1 MFNIRKHL
9 FSTHD
14 TLNPVFLLLWGLL
27 LWGGAYALRGY
38 WEPDEARFVYVAR
51 EMVSS
56 GDWLVP
62 HRHGLEY
69 AHKPPLL
76 FWLINVGEMVF
87 PKPFGSR
94 FPSLLGILLSLWAVS
109 GIAMLWSGRITALR
123 SVLVL
128 SSALMFWRT
137 SGMGQTDG
145 LLLGLEMAALYQL
158 LKNDHATPAKMP
170 YGSFLLLGLAVL
182 TKGPVGL
189 LIPLGIYLSIRYSV
203 KHETHLSVKHL
214 SLSILLALAIP
225 AFWIGACW
233 LNGASSDYLNELLFT
248 QNVSRAAG
256 ELGHRKPIFYFL
268 LHTPLAFMPWTLFLP
283 AAYVT
288 LRKCNPL
295 ILRKIV
301 GWVLFV
307 VIFFSLPSSKRN
319 LYIMGALPGM
329 ALAIAMA
336 WDEIEQKKS
345 LRIIAITLFSLTT
358 ITLGALSSVIISGR
372 LPPMFKAS
380 ESTAFFLGSLQAW
393 PFMITLL
400 VTVAGLCSILIFRKK
415 WLTAY
420 ALSLCL
426 LLSAVGFLIL
436 PALNDIKVPDEII
449 PLAQE
454 YIPATGRLLLY
465 DIYGETLALH
475 AERMGM
481 RCDEDEAMTAAMD
494 AQKRGLAVFLSK
506 NANSLQER
514 FPTITETGNFRMG
527 SKHYV
532 WCAFDTIQMSRP
544 LISQ

>member
-1 MFNIRKHL
+1 MINIRKYL
-9 FSTHD
+9 FSNQPTV
-14 TLNPVFLLLWGLL
+14 TPAFLLFWVLL

-51 EMVSS
+51 EMATS

-76 FWLINVGEMVF
+76 FWLINLGEMVF

-94 FPSLLGILLSLWAVS
+94 LPSLLGVLLSLWAVS
-109 GIAMLWSGRITALR
+109 GIARLWSGRHAALR

-137 SGMGQTDG
+137 CGMGQTDG

-158 LKNDHATPAKMP
+158 LKNDHTTPTKMP
-170 YGSFLLLGLAVL
+170 WSAFLILGLAVL

-203 KHETHLSVKHL
+203 KQETHLRVKHL
-214 SLSILLALAIP
+214 GLGILIALAIP
-225 AFWIGACW
+225 ALWIGGCW
-233 LNGASSDYLNELLFT
+233 LSGASSDYLNELLFT

-256 ELGHRKPIFYFL
+256 ELGHRQPIFYFL
-268 LHTPLAFMPWTLFLP
+268 FHTPLAFMPWTLFLP
-283 AAYVT
+283 AAYLT
-288 LRKCNPL
+288 LRKRDPL
-295 ILRKIV
+295 LLRKLV
-301 GWVLFV
+301 GWALFV
-307 VIFFSLPSSKRN
+307 VIFFSIPSSKRN
-319 LYIMGALPGM
+319 IYIMGALPAM
-329 ALAIAMA
+329 ALAIALA
-336 WDEIEQKKS
+336 WDEIEQRRS
-345 LRIIAITLFSLTT
+345 LRIIAVTLFSLAT
-358 ITLGALSSVIISGR
+358 IALAALSSVIVAGR
-372 LPPMFKAS
+372 LPAVFKAS

-393 PFMITLL
+393 PFILTLI
-400 VTVAGLCSILIFRKK
+400 VATAGLTSLIVFRKT

-449 PLAQE
+449 PLAQA

-475 AERMGM
+475 ADRMGM
-481 RCDEDEAMTAAMD
+481 RCDDDQAMSLAMEE
-494 AQKRGLAVFLSK
+494 QKHGLAVFLSK
-506 NANSLQER
+506 HATNLQER
-514 FPTITETGNFRMG
+514 FPTISKTGNFRMG

-532 WCAFDTIQMSRP
+532 WGAFNTNQ
-544 LISQ
+544 